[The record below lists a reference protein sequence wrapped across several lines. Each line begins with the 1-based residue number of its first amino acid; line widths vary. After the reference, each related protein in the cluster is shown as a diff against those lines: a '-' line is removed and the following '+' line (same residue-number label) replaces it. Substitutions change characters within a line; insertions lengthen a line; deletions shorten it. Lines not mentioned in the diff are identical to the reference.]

1 MRVTR
6 SSRGVA
12 GVTLSAAL
20 LALGTGCGVAEAPPE
35 ETPRPPLPALVEPV
49 DGLEELAGV
58 KLPTLARDSA
68 ERRARRL
75 TVRVR
80 NIGCEGLATGSGW
93 ALTRTL
99 LVTNRHVLAGADRL
113 ELNTWDGRDL
123 EVDTANVGRLGD
135 LGIAHVA
142 GRLPEVAKLGSAAAQ
157 GDRVTAVGYPLG
169 GELRLAGGVVVD
181 LVDGSRFDIPGRVI
195 RLTAPVRP
203 GSSGGPLLDSS
214 GKIVGVI
221 FAKEIATGLTL
232 AIPIET
238 LKALVRTR
246 DLAPVPGCGLG

>member
-1 MRVTR
+1 
-6 SSRGVA
+6 
-12 GVTLSAAL
+12 
-20 LALGTGCGVAEAPPE
+20 LALVLGILTAGCGVVDDPPE
-35 ETPRPPLPALVEPV
+35 ETPRPPLPTLVEPV
-49 DGLEELAGV
+49 DGLQALAGV
-58 KLPTLARDSA
+58 TPPTLARDSA
-68 ERRARRL
+68 ERHARRL

-93 ALTRTL
+93 ALTRRL

-113 ELNTWDGRDL
+113 ELNTWDGHDL
-123 EVDTANVGRLGD
+123 QVGTASVGRLGD
-135 LGIAHVA
+135 LGIVHVE
-142 GRLPEVAKLGSAAAQ
+142 GRLPEVGALGKAVSS

-169 GELRLAGGVVVD
+169 GELRLTAGVVVD
-181 LVDGSRFDIPGRVI
+181 LVDGSKFEIPARVI

-203 GSSGGPLLDSS
+203 GNSGGPLLDGT

-238 LKALVRTR
+238 LKQLVRTR
-246 DLAPVPGCGLG
+246 DLEPVPGCGLE

>member
-1 MRVTR
+1 M
-6 SSRGVA
+6 
-12 GVTLSAAL
+12 AAL
-20 LALGTGCGVAEAPPE
+20 AFSVLVTGCGLTNGPPKKQA
-35 ETPRPPLPALVEPV
+35 RPPLPTLVEPDGDLDALSGV
-49 DGLEELAGV
+49 DV
-58 KLPTLARDSA
+58 PPIARDSA

-123 EVDTANVGRLGD
+123 EVDTANVSRLGD
-135 LGIAHVA
+135 LGIVHVA
-142 GRLPEVAKLGSAAAQ
+142 GRLPEAGALGKAVSS

-169 GELRLAGGVVVD
+169 GELRLTAGVVVD
-181 LVDGSRFDIPGRVI
+181 LVDGSKFEIPARVI

-203 GSSGGPLLDSS
+203 GNSGGPLLDSN

-238 LKALVRTR
+238 LKQLVRTS
-246 DLAPVPGCGLG
+246 DLEPVPACGLE